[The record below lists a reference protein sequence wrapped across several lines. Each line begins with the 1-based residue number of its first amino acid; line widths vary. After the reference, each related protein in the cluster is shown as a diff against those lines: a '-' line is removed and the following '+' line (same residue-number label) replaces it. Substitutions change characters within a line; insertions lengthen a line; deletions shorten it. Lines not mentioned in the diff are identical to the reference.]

1 MACSQT
7 LAGLCRSCE
16 PSKGGIVEV
25 YIANAAD
32 VTAALGEGKITGVT
46 IASGA
51 SFHKYEFRRNTGSM
65 TSTLN
70 VDAAAGTSYV
80 TTELILQFNKMDTQK
95 RIEIAALSLGDLVII
110 VKDANGLFWYL
121 GYDVP
126 VNASAGTGQTGQ
138 NAGDGNFYQITL
150 ADESASYPYE
160 VLDSVVEGLSAT
172 CA

>member
-7 LAGLCRSCE
+7 LAGLCRTCQ

-25 YIANAAD
+25 YIANHTD
-32 VTAALGEGKITGVT
+32 VTPSLGEGKISGVT
-46 IASGA
+46 VASGA
-51 SFHKYEFRRNTGSM
+51 SFYKYEFRRNTGSL

-80 TTELILQFNKMDTQK
+80 TSELILQFSKMDTQK
-95 RIEIAALSLGDLVII
+95 RIEIAALSLGDLAVI
-110 VKDANGLFWYL
+110 VKDANGIYWYL
-121 GYDVP
+121 GYNAP
-126 VNASAGTGQTGQ
+126 VNASAGTGQTGT

-150 ADESASYPYE
+150 SDESDSYPYE
-160 VLDSVVEGLSAT
+160 VLASVAEGLAAS